1 MKDTSS
7 IQCHLP
13 YFIHVYQP
21 YDGILLQT
29 MQLDG
34 IEQDTLL
41 PRIEFVLKVEFD
53 ACADVKFQ

>member
-7 IQCHLP
+7 TQCHLP
-13 YFIHVYQP
+13 YFIHVYQL

-34 IEQDTLL
+34 IEQDSLF
-41 PRIEFVLKVEFD
+41 PRIEFALNVEFD
-53 ACADVKFQ
+53 ACADVRFQ